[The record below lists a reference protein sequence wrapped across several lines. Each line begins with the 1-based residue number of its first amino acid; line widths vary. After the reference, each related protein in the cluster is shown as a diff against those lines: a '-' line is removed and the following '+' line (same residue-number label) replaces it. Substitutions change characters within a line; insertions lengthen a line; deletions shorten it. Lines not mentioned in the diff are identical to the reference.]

1 MPKLIRYQFKLY
13 KRFELDVWGLL
24 SSNPVFGHPVVRFF
38 QDSYRHRAE
47 RAKQRFR
54 QFIYRIDIIN
64 PDKSHKRKKWKFVSM
79 QLVKLFYKGVNQRKI
94 YKFSKLS
101 SSSMG
106 LWVDNFLLLIES
118 RVSTIL
124 YRTNWI
130 SNILFLNQFISHGNV
145 LINKKISLTVNDML
159 KPYDILRPVPA
170 IIDKLKYNIVFRLKN
185 NMVFFNTPRYIFMNT
200 RIMFAC
206 VFCNPKLKDISFPV
220 LLDIYRLNDMN

>member
-1 MPKLIRYQFKLY
+1 MPKLIKYQFKLY

-24 SSNPVFGHPVVRFF
+24 NSNPVFGHPVVRFF
-38 QDSYRHRAE
+38 QDSYRYRAE

-94 YKFSKLS
+94 YKFSKFS
-101 SSSMG
+101 SSSLG

-118 RVSTIL
+118 RVSTLL
-124 YRTNWI
+124 YRANWVP
-130 SNILFLNQFISHGNV
+130 NILFLNQFLSHKSVILNS
-145 LINKKISLTVNDML
+145 KSPTTVNFIVKPFQVVKLIPEIKSKLDLNL
-159 KPYDILRPVPA
+159 KS
-170 IIDKLKYNIVFRLKN
+170 RLVN
-185 NMVFFNTPRYIFMNT
+185 NMVYFNTPRYLFVDYKLMFLCIF
-200 RIMFAC
+200 R
-206 VFCNPKLKDISFPV
+206 NPTLKDISFPV